1 MARPQFDDLDV
12 AIVRQLQVDGR
23 LSNAELARRLEVTE
37 TTVRNR
43 INRLLDEELIAIS
56 AFPTAWSLLQKVSV
70 VAAVTVEPAK
80 VNDVAKALC
89 REPEIRY
96 VAVTDTASGVNA
108 DPEVSDDGSRIAFQS
123 SADLTGLNADG
134 NYEGPPHR
142 PLGVPLEGCPLSR
155 PERPT

>member
-1 MARPQFDDLDV
+1 MPRPQFDDLDV

-96 VAVTDTASGVNA
+96 VAVTDQFAVRIEAYVDDRDHLYRLIRDRIATLPGVTAVESEIVLRTFKYSHDW
-108 DPEVSDDGSRIAFQS
+108 DPEV
-123 SADLTGLNADG
+123 DLREAN
-134 NYEGPPHR
+134 H
-142 PLGVPLEGCPLSR
+142 
-155 PERPT
+155 